1 MRLTRLLLR
10 AGAWVAAIW
19 LLLPVLQ
26 SYNQVIL
33 VWFNYLLDDSLV
45 ERKTFDSVAA
55 LHHELFWPIV
65 VPRLALLV
73 VLVPVTWFL
82 LRRTRPLKRHPVS
95 TA

>member
-1 MRLTRLLLR
+1 MRLTRLVLR
-10 AGAWVAAIW
+10 TGAWVAAIW

-33 VWFNYLLDDSLV
+33 AWFNYLLDDSLV

-55 LHHELFWPIV
+55 LHDELFWPIV

>member
-1 MRLTRLLLR
+1 MRLTRLVLR
-10 AGAWVAAIW
+10 TAAWVAAIW
-19 LLLPVLQ
+19 FLLPVLQ

-33 VWFNYLLDDSLV
+33 VWFNYLLDDSMV
-45 ERKTFDSVAA
+45 ERKAFDSVAA

-73 VLVPVTWFL
+73 VLVLVTWFML
-82 LRRTRPLKRHPVS
+82 GRTRPQKRHPVS

>member
-1 MRLTRLLLR
+1 MRLVRLLLQ

-33 VWFNYLLDDSLV
+33 AWFNYLLDDSLV

-73 VLVPVTWFL
+73 ALVLVTWFM